1 MSRYLLPLFFL
12 LAPLAVSATEAQENQ
27 HDLAYSLGVKLGQRL
42 REEVPDLQLQ
52 ALLDGLR
59 QSYRG
64 EPLQLDAKR
73 MEQLLAEHETQ
84 LAEAPVDDQKARQ
97 AETRFM
103 VNEKAK
109 NGVRELPG
117 GVLYNELHRGQG
129 RVPNANGR
137 VQVKYVGRFA
147 DGSVFDES
155 AQPVWFKLDSVIT
168 GWRIALREMP
178 VGSKWRLV
186 IPSAQAYGA
195 EGAGDLI
202 APYSPLVFEL
212 ELLEAAD

>member
-1 MSRYLLPLFFL
+1 MSRCLFALFFL
-12 LAPLAVSATEAQENQ
+12 LASSVHAEENQ

-59 QSYRG
+59 QAYRG

-73 MEQLLAEHETQ
+73 MEQLLADHEAK
-84 LAEAPVDDQKARQ
+84 LAAAPADDQQAVQ
-97 AETRFM
+97 AETRFL

-109 NGVRELPG
+109 AGTRELAG
-117 GVLYNELHRGQG
+117 GVLYSEQVRGQG
-129 RVPNANGR
+129 KKPTATSRVR
-137 VQVKYVGRFA
+137 VKYVGRFA
-147 DGSVFDES
+147 DGAVFDES
-155 AQPVWFKLDSVIT
+155 AQPVWFKLDSVIA
-168 GWRIALREMP
+168 GWRIALQEMP
-178 VGSKWRLV
+178 VGSTWRLV

-202 APYSPLVFEL
+202 APYSPLIFEL
-212 ELLEAAD
+212 ELLETAD

>member
-1 MSRYLLPLFFL
+1 MSRCLFLAFFL
-12 LAPLAVSATEAQENQ
+12 LIGPVHAQENQ

-59 QSYRG
+59 QAYRG
-64 EPLQLDAKR
+64 EPLQLDNKR
-73 MEQLLAEHETQ
+73 MEQLLADHEAK
-84 LAEAPVDDQKARQ
+84 LAAAPVDDQQAVQ

-109 NGVRELPG
+109 AGIHQLPG
-117 GVLYNELHRGQG
+117 GVLYSELVHGQG
-129 RVPNANGR
+129 KKPTATGR
-137 VQVKYVGRFA
+137 VRVKYVGRFA
-147 DGSVFDES
+147 DGGVFDES
-155 AQPVWFKLDSVIT
+155 TQPVWFKLDSVIA
-168 GWRIALREMP
+168 GWRIALQEMP

-186 IPSAQAYGA
+186 IPSAQAYGS

-202 APYSPLVFEL
+202 PPYSPLVFEL

>member
-1 MSRYLLPLFFL
+1 MSRCLFLVFFL
-12 LAPLAVSATEAQENQ
+12 LIAPLHAEENQ

-59 QSYRG
+59 QAYRG

-73 MEQLLAEHETQ
+73 MEQLLADHEAK
-84 LAEAPVDDQKARQ
+84 LAAAPVEDQQ
-97 AETRFM
+97 AVQVETRFM

-109 NGVRELPG
+109 AGVHQLPG
-117 GVLYNELHRGQG
+117 GVLYSELVHGQG
-129 RVPNANGR
+129 KKPTAKGR
-137 VQVKYVGRFA
+137 VRVKYVGRFA
-147 DGSVFDES
+147 DGGVFDES
-155 AQPVWFKLDSVIT
+155 TQPVWFKLDSVIA
-168 GWRIALREMP
+168 GWRIALQEMP

-186 IPSAQAYGA
+186 IPSAQAYGS

-202 APYSPLVFEL
+202 PPYSPLVFEL

>member
-1 MSRYLLPLFFL
+1 MSRCFFLLFFL
-12 LAPLAVSATEAQENQ
+12 LVSTVHADETTDKNQ

-42 REEVPDLQLQ
+42 REEVPELQLQ

-64 EPLQLDAKR
+64 EPLQLDGKR
-73 MEQLLAEHETQ
+73 IEQLLAEHEAQ
-84 LAEAPVDDQKARQ
+84 LAHAPVDNQKAVQ
-97 AETRFM
+97 AETRFL

-109 NGVRELPG
+109 TGVRELAG
-117 GVLYNELHRGQG
+117 GVLYSELVHGQG
-129 RVPNANGR
+129 IKPKANGR
-137 VQVKYVGRFA
+137 VRVKYVGRFA

-168 GWRIALREMP
+168 GWRIALQEMP
-178 VGSKWRLV
+178 VGSTWRLV

-212 ELLEAAD
+212 QLLEAAD

>member
-1 MSRYLLPLFFL
+1 M
-12 LAPLAVSATEAQENQ
+12 
-27 HDLAYSLGVKLGQRL
+27 
-42 REEVPDLQLQ
+42 PDLQLQ

-73 MEQLLAEHETQ
+73 MEQVLAEHEAK
-84 LAEAPVDDQKARQ
+84 LAEAPVDDQKAKQ
-97 AETRFM
+97 AETRFL

-109 NGVRELPG
+109 TGMRELPG
-117 GVLYNELHRGQG
+117 GVLYSELVRGQG
-129 RVPNANGR
+129 RLPKASGR

-155 AQPVWFKLDSVIT
+155 AQPVWFKLDSVIS
-168 GWRIALREMP
+168 GWRIALQEMP
-178 VGSKWRLV
+178 AGSKWRLV
-186 IPSAQAYGA
+186 IPSDQAYGA

-202 APYSPLVFEL
+202 APYSPLVFEI

>member
-1 MSRYLLPLFFL
+1 MSRCFFLLFFL
-12 LAPLAVSATEAQENQ
+12 LATSVHAEENQ

-59 QSYRG
+59 QAYRG

-73 MEQLLAEHETQ
+73 MEQLLADHEAKQ
-84 LAEAPVDDQKARQ
+84 AAAPRDDQKAVQ

-109 NGVRELPG
+109 AGVHELAG
-117 GVLYNELHRGQG
+117 GVLYSELLRGQG
-129 RVPNANGR
+129 KKPSANGR
-137 VQVKYVGRFA
+137 VRVKYVGRFA

-155 AQPVWFKLDSVIT
+155 ATPTWFKLDSVIT
-168 GWRIALREMP
+168 GWRIALQEMP

-212 ELLEAAD
+212 ELVEAAD

>member
-1 MSRYLLPLFFL
+1 MSRCFFLLFFL
-12 LAPLAVSATEAQENQ
+12 LASTVHADESTDKNQ

-42 REEVPDLQLQ
+42 REEVPELQLQ

-64 EPLQLDAKR
+64 EPLQLDDKR
-73 MEQLLAEHETQ
+73 IEQLLAEHEAK
-84 LAEAPVDDQKARQ
+84 LAQAPVDHQKAVQ
-97 AETRFM
+97 AETRFL

-109 NGVRELPG
+109 SGVRELAG
-117 GVLYNELHRGQG
+117 GVLYSELVHGQG
-129 RVPNANGR
+129 IKPKATGR
-137 VQVKYVGRFA
+137 VRVKYVGRFA

-168 GWRIALREMP
+168 GWRIALQEMP
-178 VGSKWRLV
+178 VGSTWRLV

-202 APYSPLVFEL
+202 APYSPLVFDL
-212 ELLEAAD
+212 QLLEAAD